1 MSEYFKNLNQEEREL
16 LKEAIPLIAVLISGA
31 DGDFS
36 KSELDSAKK
45 ITHIRSYNLK
55 SDIKAFYK
63 DVDEDIVEKINH
75 YIEILPNGVHQR
87 NELISEK
94 LAALNP
100 ILEKIDQPKRYNLYK
115 GFLSF
120 AEHIA
125 KASGGV
131 LGFFGIQSE
140 EAKWITLPMIH
151 PIPHY
156 EDEEE

>member
-63 DVDEDIVEKINH
+63 DVDEDIANVE
-75 YIEILPNGVHQR
+75 
-87 NELISEK
+87 
-94 LAALNP
+94 
-100 ILEKIDQPKRYNLYK
+100 
-115 GFLSF
+115 
-120 AEHIA
+120 
-125 KASGGV
+125 
-131 LGFFGIQSE
+131 
-140 EAKWITLPMIH
+140 
-151 PIPHY
+151 Y
-156 EDEEE
+156 E